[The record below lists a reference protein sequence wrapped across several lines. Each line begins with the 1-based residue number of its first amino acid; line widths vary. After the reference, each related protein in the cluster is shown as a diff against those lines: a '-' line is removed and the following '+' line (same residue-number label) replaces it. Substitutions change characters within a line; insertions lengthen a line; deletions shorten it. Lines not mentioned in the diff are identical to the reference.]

1 MCDNINKDNEKVFLD
16 DQEIT
21 RDELNEKVNNLKANQ
36 RITEVQNNK
45 FVTLE
50 RMNGYEREY
59 IHECLKIIK
68 MKK

>member
-1 MCDNINKDNEKVFLD
+1 MCDNINKGNEKVFLD

-50 RMNGYEREY
+50 RMNG
-59 IHECLKIIK
+59 
-68 MKK
+68 